1 MIGSLIS
8 DLLFQVYYLHL
19 SLSFRVIREM
29 MASLVGLVKPE
40 HLAKLALSVYQA
52 HRDHLVQRS
61 ENKIL
66 PRLSLIYLFVLFIHI
81 LGKIQK

>member
-1 MIGSLIS
+1 
-8 DLLFQVYYLHL
+8 
-19 SLSFRVIREM
+19 M

-66 PRLSLIYLFVLFIHI
+66 PLIYLFVLFIHI